1 MALTLGKST
10 YLANAQLNY
19 TFGGSSF
26 TPPSNYYLGLFTSI
40 SPTETE
46 VSAVEYV
53 RAELPN
59 TALNMPIT
67 INGEKF
73 LTSVDVQF
81 PEATTNWGTVTHFVL
96 FDSAIGGNVFY
107 VGEFDVPITIN
118 SGVILNIKS
127 GRLKIVS
134 N

>member
-19 TFGGSSF
+19 TFGESAF
-26 TPPSNYYLGLFTSI
+26 VPPSNYYLGLFTAI
-40 SPTETE
+40 DPTETE
-46 VSAVEYV
+46 VTAPEYV
-53 RAELPN
+53 RAQLPN
-59 TALNMPIT
+59 TALNMPVT
-67 INGEKF
+67 VNGEKF
-73 LTSVDVQF
+73 LTSVDIPF
-81 PEATTNWGTVTHFVL
+81 TEATTNWGIITHFVL
-96 FDSAIGGNVFY
+96 FDAATAGNVYY
-107 VGEFDVPITIN
+107 VGEFDTPITVN

>member
-19 TFGGSSF
+19 TFGGSAFS
-26 TPPSNYYLGLFTSI
+26 PPANYYLGLFTTI

-46 VSAVEYV
+46 VAAPEYV

-59 TALNMPIT
+59 TALNMPVT
-67 INGEKF
+67 VNGEKF

-81 PEATTNWGTVTHFVL
+81 PEALTNWGTITHFVL
-96 FDSAIGGNVFY
+96 FDSATGGNVFY
-107 VGEFDVPITIN
+107 VGEFDTPITTN
-118 SGVILNIKS
+118 MGVILNIKS
-127 GRLKIVS
+127 GRLKVVS